1 MKKIYFLLLICVS
14 SLKLSAQTYSSVG
27 LTPEGYDYDTL
38 VNYGDTLKF
47 IFTGLE
53 TGGHGQAKLRITYA
67 GDFGDVSEYLNA
79 YLPDWTMVAGQTD
92 PNPFSNDCETQ
103 LDSLYFNANL
113 MNGFVPSD
121 TFYLIASSN
130 VDFFCSEQRVRVELI
145 YDYCAFGIPT
155 YADFTIPDD
164 KTCATSP
171 TQTLVGTPTGG
182 TYVGAGM
189 SGNIF
194 NPAGLMPGNY
204 DITYTAT
211 DAIGCVTSNTKTI
224 KIGNAPSPIN
234 ELVCE
239 GSVQSVNLS
248 SKHVFSNDL
257 QFTSILDTANNFT
270 FPAVTSS
277 PTSYYYANYIQP
289 AYYMI
294 DTIIA
299 QDSMTVDHNMITGD
313 DRGGILISD
322 TNVYILGDNGVGRY
336 NLDLQNGTYLNVDND
351 AMFNDLTTKKIYSFS
366 NAANEFP
373 STNMAGSF
381 DATKIIELDVNLV
394 PTGNE
399 VVLSES
405 VTIGYAGNQALMMS
419 GFSEMAFSD
428 VNNVFHKMNI
438 LTGEL
443 TNMGTH
449 NMISPYGSENWMDW
463 GILGFDGTDYH
474 AFYFSNNTYELVDY
488 NFGTMTETAI
498 ESISDWSDLAS
509 FTVDQETNRLY
520 FHYEGGTTTFGGT
533 SETLGYTT
541 MSDSLNFIPGI
552 ISCPSEIEYT
562 FNVADLGPDTTVCE
576 SIGAYVLEAGFGYES
591 YTWNGV
597 NNNWNVFPVTSTGQ
611 IIVDAVDAA
620 NCHLIDTVVVT
631 FDPCLGISE
640 NENFTVSLYPNPT
653 KNTFTVDA
661 GVNEINS
668 LEIVDMNGK
677 VISSIEGKNT
687 TTLTVDHQL
696 QNGVYLVRI
705 VSGTSTKIQRIVVQ

>member
-1 MKKIYFLLLICVS
+1 MKKIYLLLLIS
-14 SLKLSAQTYSSVG
+14 IGYSQLNAQNYSSVG
-27 LTPEGYDYDTL
+27 LTPNGYEYDTIQIES
-38 VNYGDTLKF
+38 DTMAF
-47 IFTGLE
+47 IFSGLQS
-53 TGGHGQAKLRITYA
+53 GAYGQAKLRITYA
-67 GDFGDVSEYLNA
+67 GDFGYNMEFIRA
-79 YLPDWTMVAGQTD
+79 FLPDWSPVAGQTH
-92 PNPFSNDCETQ
+92 PNQFGSDCTTE
-103 LDSLYFNANL
+103 LDSLFFDASFI
-113 MNGFVPSD
+113 NGLGSSD
-121 TFYLIASSN
+121 TFYLVTSPEVN
-130 VDFFCSEQRVRVELI
+130 TFCSEQRVRVELI
-145 YDYCAFGIPT
+145 YDYCPFGIPT

-164 KTCATSP
+164 ITCATYPS
-171 TQTLVGTPTGG
+171 QTLVGTPVGG
-182 TYVGAGM
+182 TYFGTGV

-211 DAIGCVTSNTKTI
+211 DSIGCTTSKTKSVR
-224 KIGNAPSPIN
+224 IGSAPNPIN
-234 ELVCE
+234 ALVCE
-239 GSVQSVNLS
+239 GSVQNINMS
-248 SKHVFSNDL
+248 SSHVFSNDL
-257 QFTSILDTANNFT
+257 QFTSVLDTANNFT
-270 FPAVTSS
+270 FPAITTT
-277 PTSYYYANYIQP
+277 PTTYYYANYIQP

-299 QDSMTVDHNMITGD
+299 QDSMVVDHNSITGD
-313 DRGGILISD
+313 DRGGMLISD
-322 TNVYILGDNGVGRY
+322 TNVYILGDNGVGRF
-336 NLDLQNGTYLNVDND
+336 NLNLQNGTYLAVDND
-351 AMFNDLTTKKIYSFS
+351 AMFNDLTSKKIYSFS

-373 STNMAGSF
+373 SNNMAGSF

-399 VVLSES
+399 VILSET

-428 VNNVFHKMNI
+428 VNNVFYKMNI

-449 NMISPYGSENWMDW
+449 SMIMPYGSENWMDW

-474 AFYFSNNTYELVDY
+474 SFYLNGNTYQFIDY

-498 ESISDWSDLAS
+498 ESVNDWSDLAS

-520 FHYEGGTTTFGGT
+520 FHYEGGTTTFGGS

-541 MSDSLNFIPGI
+541 MSDSLNFIPGV

-591 YTWNGV
+591 YTWNGI

-611 IIVDAVDAA
+611 VIVDVVDVA
-620 NCHLIDTVVVT
+620 NCHLIDTVIVT

-640 NENFTVSLYPNPT
+640 NENLTVSLYPNPS

-661 GVNEINS
+661 GINEINS

-677 VISSIEGKNT
+677 IIFSIEGKNT

-705 VSGTSTKIQRIVVQ
+705 LSGTATKIQRIVVQ

>member
-1 MKKIYFLLLICVS
+1 MKKIYLLLIICVS
-14 SLKLSAQTYSSVG
+14 TFKLNAQTYSSVG
-27 LTPEGYDYDTL
+27 LTLNGYEYDTIQIES
-38 VNYGDTLKF
+38 DTMAF
-47 IFTGLE
+47 IFSGLQP
-53 TGGHGQAKLRITYA
+53 GAYGQAKLRITYA
-67 GDFGDVSEYLNA
+67 GDFGYDQEYIQA
-79 YLPDWTMVAGQTD
+79 FLPDWSPVAGQTH
-92 PNPFSNDCETQ
+92 PNEFGSDCTTE
-103 LDSLYFNANL
+103 LDSLFFNAL
-113 MNGFVPSD
+113 LINGFTSTD
-121 TFYLIASSN
+121 TIYLVTSMEVN
-130 VDFFCSEQRVRVELI
+130 TFCSEQRVRVELI
-145 YDYCAFGIPT
+145 YDYCQFGIPT

-164 KTCATSP
+164 NTCATSP
-171 TQTLVGTPTGG
+171 TQALVGTPTGG

-257 QFTSILDTANNFT
+257 QFTAVLDTANSYT
-270 FPAVTSS
+270 FPAITNS
-277 PTSYYYANYIQP
+277 PTTYYYANYIQP

-299 QDSMTVDHNMITGD
+299 QDSMTVDHNSITGD

-336 NLDLQNGTYLNVDND
+336 NLDLQNGTYLAVDND

-520 FHYEGGTTTFGGT
+520 FHYEGSTTTFGG
-533 SETLGYTT
+533 SDETLGYTT

-705 VSGTSTKIQRIVVQ
+705 VSGTATKIQRIVVQ

>member
-1 MKKIYFLLLICVS
+1 MKLT
-14 SLKLSAQTYSSVG
+14 AQTYSSVG
-27 LTPEGYDYDTL
+27 LSPNGFEYDTL
-38 VNYGDTLKF
+38 VNYGDSLH
-47 IFTGLE
+47 FTFSSI
-53 TGGHGQAKLRITYA
+53 QAGAVGNAKVRVYYA
-67 GDFGDVSEYLNA
+67 GDFGDNGEYMDVL
-79 YLPDWTMVAGQTD
+79 LPDLSFANAQVGPNQFGDCTSDMDSVYFDATLINSWLPSFTITLIPSGQVD
-92 PNPFSNDCETQ
+92 
-103 LDSLYFNANL
+103 YFC
-113 MNGFVPSD
+113 G
-121 TFYLIASSN
+121 
-130 VDFFCSEQRVRVELI
+130 EQRVRVELI

-164 KTCATSP
+164 ITCATSP
-171 TQTLVGTPTGG
+171 TQTLVGTPAGG
-182 TYVGAGM
+182 TYVGSGM

-204 DITYTAT
+204 SITYTAT
-211 DAIGCVTSNTKTI
+211 DGIGCTTSSTKSI
-224 KIGNAPSPIN
+224 KIGNAPTPIN

-239 GSVQSVNLS
+239 GTVQSVNLS

-257 QFTSILDTANNFT
+257 QFTSTLDTANSYT
-270 FPAVTSS
+270 FPAITSS
-277 PTSYYYANYIQP
+277 PTTYYYANYIQP

-299 QDSMTVDHNMITGD
+299 LDSMIVDHDMLSGD

-322 TNVYILGDNGVGRY
+322 TNVYILGDNGVARF
-336 NLDLQNGTYLNVDND
+336 NLDLQNGTFLAIDND

-366 NAANEFP
+366 NAANDFP
-373 STNMAGSF
+373 SNNMGSSF
-381 DATKIIELDVNLV
+381 NATKIIELDVNLV

-399 VVLSES
+399 VILSET
-405 VTIGYAGNQALMMS
+405 VTIGYGNSNVALMMS

-438 LTGEL
+438 LTGEI

-449 NMISPYGSENWMDW
+449 NMVSPYGSENWMDW

-474 AFYFSNNTYELVDY
+474 AFYKDDNYPGNIVSY
-488 NFGTMTETAI
+488 NFGNSTITAI
-498 ESISDWSDLAS
+498 DAVNDWSDLAS

-520 FHYEGGTTTFGGT
+520 FHYENSTFTFGGT
-533 SETLGYTT
+533 YETLGYTT

-620 NCHLIDTVVVT
+620 NCHLIDTVIVT

-640 NENFTVSLYPNPT
+640 NENFTVSLYPNPS